1 MQGFRRD
8 INKFCKNVEEA
19 NIERI
24 KLKFNVN
31 TDNIEYSK
39 LENDYKNLIPL
50 WEDSTCN
57 LKKYPLLY
65 NERWIVGKREKK
77 RVHNKLFVTKNGFKF
92 KIGFLWKKQPFDG
105 RPTFGIHKKFVK
117 NFKAFDIN
125 NIEIVEDENWGS
137 ILAKTQ
143 QYIKDN
149 AKEYYENYENKIT
162 IKGYC
167 KSEDTWF
174 DIVEFDVLKNDWK
187 I

>member
-1 MQGFRRD
+1 MDILVIVDMQNDFITGCLGT
-8 INKFCKNVEEA
+8 KEA
-19 NIERI
+19 QEILPKVIE
-24 KLKFNVN
+24 
-31 TDNIEYSK
+31 
-39 LENDYKNLIPL
+39 
-50 WEDSTCN
+50 
-57 LKKYPLLY
+57 
-65 NERWIVGKREKK
+65 
-77 RVHNKLFVTKNGFKF
+77 
-92 KIGFLWKKQPFDG
+92 
-105 RPTFGIHKKFVK
+105 FVK

-125 NIEIVEDENWGS
+125 NTEIVEDENWGS

-149 AKEYYENYENKIT
+149 AKEYYENYKNKIT